1 MAWMPTVNFLE
12 LNKYLNKKYKELSIN
27 QNVNIF
33 PRWMFQSTLSNK
45 NKQSFRNHAY
55 MIAGN
60 VQRENKLGIAEGFP
74 TQKLGKDDLITTKEV
89 ANSLG
94 VTKGD
99 IVTVEVSKTY
109 FAAKIIHFLI
119 LLFHNYL

>member
-1 MAWMPTVNFLE
+1 
-12 LNKYLNKKYKELSIN
+12 
-27 QNVNIF
+27 
-33 PRWMFQSTLSNK
+33 
-45 NKQSFRNHAY
+45 